1 MRTHAAGVTGYRLLA
16 QVGYKDAT
24 ASKNL
29 DPSPNQSIYFFNS
42 FFSSSTFC
50 YLYQFLFIEHILLP
64 VSVFFHR
71 KHFVFVFATC
81 ISFFLSR
88 TFCYLYQFLFIENIL
103 LPVSVSFHREHF
115 ATCISF
121 FSSSTFC
128 YLYQSIFIGN
138 ILLPVSVSFHR
149 EHWLSLVWHHEI
161 FRIC

>member
-24 ASKNL
+24 ASRNL

-50 YLYQFLFIEHILLP
+50 YLHQFLFIEHILLP

-103 LPVSVSFHREHF
+103 LPVSVSFHQAHFAVSVYFHREHF

-121 FSSSTFC
+121 FSSRTLAVSCVASRDFP
-128 YLYQSIFIGN
+128 N
-138 ILLPVSVSFHR
+138 LLKKYK
-149 EHWLSLVWHHEI
+149 L
-161 FRIC
+161 